1 MTVFKLH
8 NFFRSSTSTRL
19 RVALNV
25 KGLPF
30 EYASYVL
37 RRGDTRTQEYLR
49 MNPAGLVPVLERD
62 DGKFMTQS
70 LAIIE
75 WLDEKYPLPALLPP
89 DSDGKARVRSLA
101 YMIACEVHP
110 LNNLRVLGYL
120 ADAFAAD
127 DDAQRKWFTH
137 WVTETFDAVET
148 ILARDQETGDFCHG
162 TEPTLAD
169 VCLYA
174 QVWNNRRFDIEISKW
189 PTISRIFTALD
200 AIPAFNTAAPPR
212 QPDAS

>member
-1 MTVFKLH
+1 MFKLH

-19 RVALNV
+19 RVALAY
-25 KGLPF
+25 KGLPY

-37 RRGDTRTQEYLR
+37 RRGDTRTESYLR
-49 MNPAGLVPVLERD
+49 MNPAGLVPVLERE

-75 WLDEKYPLPALLPP
+75 WLEEQHPEPALLPR
-89 DSDGKARVRSLA
+89 DADGKARVRSLA
-101 YMIACEVHP
+101 YMVACEVHP

-120 ADAFAAD
+120 SDTFGADE
-127 DDAQRKWFTH
+127 DAQRKWFVH
-137 WVTETFDAVET
+137 WVTETFDALET
-148 ILARDQETGDFCHG
+148 VLAREPETGDFCHG
-162 TEPTLAD
+162 SEPTLAD

-174 QVWNNRRFDIEISKW
+174 QVWNNRRFDIELSKW

-200 AIPAFNTAAPPR
+200 AIPAFHSAAPPF

>member
-1 MTVFKLH
+1 
-8 NFFRSSTSTRL
+8 
-19 RVALNV
+19 
-25 KGLPF
+25 
-30 EYASYVL
+30 
-37 RRGDTRTQEYLR
+37 
-49 MNPAGLVPVLERD
+49 MNPAGLVPVLERE

-75 WLDEKYPLPALLPP
+75 WLEEKYPLPALLPP

-101 YMIACEVHP
+101 YMIACELHP

-137 WVTETFDAVET
+137 WVTVTFDALET

>member
-1 MTVFKLH
+1 MFKLH

-19 RVALNV
+19 RVALAY
-25 KGLPF
+25 KGLPY

-37 RRGDTRTQEYLR
+37 RRGDTRTESYLR

-75 WLDEKYPLPALLPP
+75 WLEEQHPEPALLPR
-89 DSDGKARVRSLA
+89 DADGKARVRSLS
-101 YMIACEVHP
+101 YMVACEVHP

-120 ADAFAAD
+120 SDTFGADE
-127 DDAQRKWFTH
+127 DAQRKWFVH
-137 WVTETFDAVET
+137 WVIETFDALET
-148 ILARDQETGDFCHG
+148 VLAREPETGDFCHG
-162 TEPTLAD
+162 SEPTLAD

-174 QVWNNRRFDIEISKW
+174 QVWNNRRFDIELSKW

-200 AIPAFNTAAPPR
+200 AIPAFHSAAPPF